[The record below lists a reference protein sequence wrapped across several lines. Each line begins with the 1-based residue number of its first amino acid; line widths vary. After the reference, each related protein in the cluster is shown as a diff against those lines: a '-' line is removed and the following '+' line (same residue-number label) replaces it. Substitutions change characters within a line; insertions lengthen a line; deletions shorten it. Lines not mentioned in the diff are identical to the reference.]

1 MKKYVAFLR
10 AVNVGGTGKIAM
22 SELKNI
28 CDELGFLSVK
38 TYIASGNVLFKSN
51 LEADEVKQ
59 LLEAKLEE
67 YFGKYCETYIKTS
80 SELVDI
86 IDENPFKDHK
96 PNRVICYFLNQMP
109 NDALLGVKNQKDEE
123 IIKTKSAI
131 FIHYGDGMAATKLQT
146 PWLKSATGRNINTIS
161 KICELLQQI

>member
-1 MKKYVAFLR
+1 MAFLR
-10 AVNVGGTGKIAM
+10 AVNVGGTGKIPM

-51 LEADEVKQ
+51 LAADKIREI
-59 LLEAKLEE
+59 LEAKLEE
-67 YFGKYCETYIKTS
+67 YFGKYCEIYVKS
-80 SELVDI
+80 VSELVEI
-86 IDENPFKDHK
+86 INENPFLNCA
-96 PNRVICYFLNQMP
+96 PNRVICCFLNQIPDDVM
-109 NDALLGVKNQKDEE
+109 LGAKNQKGEE

-131 FIHYGDGMAATKLQT
+131 FIHYGDGMADSKLQT
-146 PWLKSATGRNINTIS
+146 PWLKVASGRNINTIS